1 MKPNLELIESRIDLE
16 VDSFILEALS
26 MVKKWRQ
33 TSKNEEI
40 ANMSSI
46 IIKMTAYIS
55 KLRLE
60 RAAAQMEMNE
70 QRAKKNEAL
79 KKLEEIWKV

>member
-40 ANMSSI
+40 AKMSSI

-60 RAAAQMEMNE
+60 RAAAQLELNE

>member
-16 VDSFILEALS
+16 VDSFILDALT
-26 MVKKWRQ
+26 MVKKWKQ

>member
-16 VDSFILEALS
+16 VDSFILDALT
-26 MVKKWRQ
+26 MVKKWKQ

-79 KKLEEIWKV
+79 KKLEELWKV

>member
-16 VDSFILEALS
+16 LDASIMEALS
-26 MVKKWRQ
+26 MVSKWRK

-40 ANMSSI
+40 SKMSSI
-46 IIKMTAYIS
+46 IVKMTAYIS

-60 RAAAQMEMNE
+60 RAAAHLQVGEE
-70 QRAKKNEAL
+70 RAKKNEAL